1 MGEHP
6 STRSMDP
13 GEKVERARSLRAL
26 IREHRGETD
35 QARRLA
41 QPVVEAL
48 AELGVFRALVP
59 VRAGG
64 EAWDLPTW
72 MRVVEELSTVD
83 GSVGWVAFVGA
94 NGLASGW
101 LGPDAAQAVFG
112 GDPIGLV
119 AGAGARGG
127 RAKRVDGGYVLT
139 GRWSF
144 ASAAPHAA
152 WFLAGYDLASEED
165 GASLKGLPVML
176 LPARDVSIVDT
187 WQVGGLRGT
196 GSHDFRVDEAFVPDA
211 YVANPG
217 LDPPRDPGPWYRL
230 PVVLAL
236 GIGLGPVALGM
247 ARGAVDCFVEVMGRK
262 TDGTGARHSDRLTVQ
277 ERLAQ
282 AEAVVRSA
290 RAFLY
295 EAADDAWRTVSASG
309 QLSDRQ
315 AALLRLANM
324 HAMASGARAID
335 LVYHAA
341 GTSGIFTSSLLER
354 FFRDVHV
361 ATQHRL
367 SSPEEMYRVGQ
378 VLLSAAHP

>member
-1 MGEHP
+1 
-6 STRSMDP
+6 
-13 GEKVERARSLRAL
+13 
-26 IREHRGETD
+26 
-35 QARRLA
+35 
-41 QPVVEAL
+41 
-48 AELGVFRALVP
+48 
-59 VRAGG
+59 
-64 EAWDLPTW
+64 
-72 MRVVEELSTVD
+72 MRVIEELATVD
-83 GSVGWVAFVGA
+83 GSVGWVAGPGGGGNA
-94 NGLASGW
+94 IASGW

-127 RAKRVDGGYVLT
+127 RARRVDGGYVLT

-144 ASAAPHAA
+144 ASAAPHAT

-165 GASLKGLPVML
+165 GASLKGLPIML

-187 WQVGGLRGT
+187 WHVGGLRGT

-211 YVANPG
+211 YAANPG
-217 LDPPRDPGPWYRL
+217 IDPPRDPGPWYRL
-230 PVVLAL
+230 PVGLTL
-236 GIGLGPVALGM
+236 GLGLGPVALGM

-295 EAADDAWRTVSASG
+295 EAADDAWSTVSASG

-324 HAMASGARAID
+324 HATASGARAID

-367 SSPEEMYRVGQ
+367 GSPEEMYRVGQ